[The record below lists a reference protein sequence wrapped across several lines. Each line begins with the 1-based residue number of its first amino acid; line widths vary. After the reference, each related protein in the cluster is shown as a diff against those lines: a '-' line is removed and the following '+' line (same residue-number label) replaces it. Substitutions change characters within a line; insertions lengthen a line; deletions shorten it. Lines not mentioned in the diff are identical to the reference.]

1 MRKSAGIPWPSLIA
15 RLEHYFEMSKVDATE
30 ALRLYRHFCKQ
41 TERVVEFLGVAKKL
55 QNLLN
60 VPIPNLKHVRLAFLL
75 ELLSNAQ
82 RQAPVSLVKSLEEYL
97 KDPHFE
103 QNRIEYKANKDA
115 AERGAKNG
123 GKSRGVTKKL
133 DEPGASTLVSC
144 VAAKLSFHHSP
155 ERNLSQCFS
164 TEYLQ

>member
-1 MRKSAGIPWPSLIA
+1 MLNTQ
-15 RLEHYFEMSKVDATE
+15 LEHYFEMSKVDATE

-60 VPIPNLKHVRLAFLL
+60 VPVPNLKHVRLSLIPIR
-75 ELLSNAQ
+75 LSSNPQ
-82 RQAPVSLVKSLEEYL
+82 KQAPVSLVSSLEEYL

-103 QNRIEYKANKDA
+103 QNRIEYRANKDA
-115 AERGAKNG
+115 SEKVGRNG

-133 DEPGASTLVSC
+133 AEPSEFISTSQ
-144 VAAKLSFHHSP
+144 VAL
-155 ERNLSQCFS
+155 C
-164 TEYLQ
+164 